1 MFTTEY
7 ANYLKTLPTRLD
19 VPVVSVV
26 GVVVTV
32 LTLLS
37 LGVVGVL
44 AVDCDSVVIDTAVVV
59 VTKMYT

>member
-1 MFTTEY
+1 MFSVILKFPTTTAEC
-7 ANYLKTLPTRLD
+7 ANYLKTFQTNID

-44 AVDCDSVVIDTAVVV
+44 AVECDSVGKVA
-59 VTKMYT
+59 